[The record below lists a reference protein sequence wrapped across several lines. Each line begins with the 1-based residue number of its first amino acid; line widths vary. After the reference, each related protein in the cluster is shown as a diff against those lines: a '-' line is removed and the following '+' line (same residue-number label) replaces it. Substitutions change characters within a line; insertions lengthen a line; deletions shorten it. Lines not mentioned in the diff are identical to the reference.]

1 MSEPVNENL
10 LTAEE
15 LAMPM
20 GAGYAVAA
28 ERLGLIYLANVVTL
42 AHVIIRFMEE
52 ATKLSEDNAAGMF
65 SSEQLDKAINELTD
79 RLSAILSGR
88 NPRFMATSWFTDPTQ
103 LANHLFSMHA
113 SFYQSA
119 PYDPCD
125 LTRLRIDPIRE
136 ESFLLITS
144 AVDGEVWEDTS
155 MEQFITASVRVLL
168 NIPEVV
174 PLEMLQ
180 MTRLPTTIIQFGS
193 FPGVRRGS

>member
-42 AHVIIRFMEE
+42 AHVITRFIKE
-52 ATKLSEDNAAGMF
+52 ATKLSQDHAAGMF

-88 NPRFMATSWFTDPTQ
+88 NPRFMATSWFTVPTQ
-103 LANHLFSMHA
+103 LANHIFLIHA
-113 SFYQSA
+113 AAYCQFDS
-119 PYDPCD
+119 CD
-125 LTRLRIDPIRE
+125 LVRLRTDPIRE
-136 ESFLLITS
+136 AAFLIITS
-144 AVDGEVWEDTS
+144 AVDGDVWEDTS
-155 MEQFITASVRVLL
+155 VEEYITSSVRELL
-168 NIPEVV
+168 NIPASV
-174 PLEMLQ
+174 PLDMLQ
-180 MTRLPTTIIQFGS
+180 MTRVPTMFIQFSS
-193 FPGVRRGS
+193 FPGVKRES